1 MNCGIGFCGADMSKH
16 IYQLTSQQAR
26 NSAKAMI
33 GYVPDGYVC
42 EIKEATRTTDQNA
55 AQFPY
60 LTGFSEQLLWPVNG
74 VMTRLTPEEYKD
86 ILTCAFEG
94 EVNPRLAAGF
104 NGGVVMLG
112 RRTSKYGKK
121 KFSEWYE
128 WLMAAAAL
136 KGVTPVYK
144 SPNIAH
150 EYVDDQKEN

>member
-1 MNCGIGFCGADMSKH
+1 MSKH
-16 IYQLTSQQAR
+16 IYKLKTIQDR
-26 NSAKAMI
+26 KNAKTMI
-33 GYVPDGYVC
+33 DVAPDEYVC
-42 EIKEATRTTDQNA
+42 EIKEPTRTTEQNA
-55 AQFPY
+55 AQYPY

-150 EYVDDQKEN
+150 EYAEEAA